1 MPRLKIEGYVIVSA
15 DGMLADAAGA
25 MPASLMFRG
34 DKAFLFAGLGLAD
47 LVVSSRHSIEEDEG
61 ARRRKRLIVT
71 RRTDALAADPDN
83 TRAVLWNPAG
93 ASFEDACSFI
103 GVQSGTAAILGGP
116 EVFALFL
123 DRYDTFFL
131 SQAKRLVIPDGRGCF
146 PDVPARTPQQV
157 LAAHGL
163 TAGLPRILDEQNEV
177 SVTPFMRGLKA
188 HISA

>member
-1 MPRLKIEGYVIVSA
+1 MRRLKIEGYVIVSA
-15 DGMLADAAGA
+15 DGMLADAAGV
-25 MPASLMFRG
+25 MPPSLVFRG
-34 DKAFLFAGLGLAD
+34 DKAFLYAGLGLAD
-47 LVVSSRHSIEEDEG
+47 LVVSSRYSIEEDEG
-61 ARRRKRLIVT
+61 AKRRKRLIVT

-83 TRAVLWNPAG
+83 ARAVLWNPAG

-103 GVQSGTAAILGGP
+103 GVRSGTAAILGGP

-131 SQAKRLVIPDGRGCF
+131 SQAKRVTIPDGRGCF
-146 PDVPARTPQQV
+146 PDVPSRLPEQV

-163 TAGLPRILDEQNEV
+163 TAGVPRVLDDENEV
-177 SVTPFMRGLKA
+177 IVTPFMRGLKA